1 MEAGAGGFLQWP
13 PIPGDGRT
21 FLRLG
26 PEPDDVVRVRVPARN
41 PPPWE
46 PLGHAPQLR
55 VPAAPT
61 RAAVLLRSCPR
72 GGAPTSVMRW
82 SALRAGEEWGWE
94 ARPARPSRV
103 DPRLGA
109 PTFPPPEGG
118 RRHSPSQPSWAAAAP
133 SGGRGRDAS
142 WARGAA
148 CLGSHSRAGGPRWNR
163 RASRTEPRGP
173 HPVRSPTAR
182 KHRNTQGAPPR
193 APKLGVESA
202 LRSSLQ
208 GSPFPQVCPSRRE
221 RAFHHAA
228 KKCRMHALI
237 YLFCNSCK
245 KQ

>member
-1 MEAGAGGFLQWP
+1 MSGLGSPSAI
-13 PIPGDGRT
+13 PILGTPRT
-21 FLRLG
+21 R
-26 PEPDDVVRVRVPARN
+26 P
-41 PPPWE
+41 
-46 PLGHAPQLR
+46 
-55 VPAAPT
+55 PAAGSRSPT
-61 RAAVLLRSCPR
+61 SAAVLLRSCPR
-72 GGAPTSVMRW
+72 GGAPTSTMRW

-94 ARPARPSRV
+94 APPARPSRV
-103 DPRLGA
+103 GPRLRA

-118 RRHSPSQPSWAAAAP
+118 RRHSPGQPSRAAAAP
-133 SGGRGRDAS
+133 SGGRRGDAS

-148 CLGSHSRAGGPRWNR
+148 CLGPLSRARDPRWNR
-163 RASRTEPRGP
+163 GASRTEACGP
-173 HPVRSPTAR
+173 HPVRSLSAR

-202 LRSSLQ
+202 LRSSSLQ
-208 GSPFPQVCPSRRE
+208 GSPFPQVCPSRRV